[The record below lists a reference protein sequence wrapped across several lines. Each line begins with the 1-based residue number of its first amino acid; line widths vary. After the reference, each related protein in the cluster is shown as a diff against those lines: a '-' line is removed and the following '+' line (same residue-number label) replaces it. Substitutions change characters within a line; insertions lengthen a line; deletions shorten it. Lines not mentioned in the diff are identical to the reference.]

1 MGNRQSS
8 YKVTKFARKTPLVVS
23 DYRIKKFES
32 YFNFLDTNNDG
43 VIGKEDHELAAKNMT
58 ALSSGNV
65 ADAESLIATLMTWWG
80 VQGTEDEEDAEITVA
95 EAGQRIAT
103 YCRRTDPEI
112 AEKQTRSTY
121 DRTFDFID
129 WNKDGVIS
137 QEELMNYYKSYGV
150 FDEDFITEVFEMI
163 DVSGNG
169 VISREDFVDAHV
181 AFWYNDDPKNGFHV
195 LYDVP
200 KGLLL

>member
-1 MGNRQSS
+1 MVLFQ
-8 YKVTKFARKTPLVVS
+8 VTKLARKTSVVVS
-23 DYRIKKFES
+23 EYRIKKFES
-32 YFNFLDTNNDG
+32 YFNFLDSNNDG
-43 VIGKEDHELAAKNMT
+43 IISKEDHELAAQNMT
-58 ALSSGNV
+58 VLSNGSS
-65 ADAESLIATLMTWWG
+65 ADATDLIATLMNWWG
-80 VQGTEDEEDAEITVA
+80 VQRIEDDEDAEISVA
-95 EAGQRIAT
+95 EAAQRIVT
-103 YCRRTDPEI
+103 YCKTTDPEI

-137 QEELMNYYKSYGV
+137 HEELINYYKSYGV
-150 FDEDFITEVFEMI
+150 FDEEFITEVFDTI
-163 DVSGNG
+163 DVSGNV

-181 AFWYNDDPKNGFHV
+181 AFWHNDDPKNGCHL